1 MSNGPY
7 AFLSGEIIPLADAK
21 VGIQTHA
28 LHYGTAA
35 FEGIRGNWNED
46 HGKIYIFRLK
56 EHYERLIRGCKI
68 LQMDLPYSAD
78 QYVDITVELL
88 QRNGYREDVYIRPL
102 AFKSQQLVANLN
114 LNALESDFGLII
126 IPFGSYI
133 DNDRAIRCQT
143 SSWRRPDDTIMPT
156 GVKLAGLYT
165 TSILAKTEALKAG
178 FDEAILL
185 NVNGTVSEGSGEN
198 LFMITDG
205 RISTPGETENE
216 LLGITRDTV
225 KTLVKNEL
233 GMDVVERV
241 IHRSELYLADEAFLT
256 GTAAHVTSIGELDNR
271 KIGTGE
277 VGVITKQ
284 IQGIYADVV
293 QGNNPDYMH
302 WCTAVVPGGG

>member
-7 AFLSGEIIPLADAK
+7 AFLSGEIIPLTDAK

>member
-1 MSNGPY
+1 MSDGPY
-7 AFLSGEIIPLADAK
+7 AFLDGEVLPLADAK
-21 VGIQTHA
+21 VGIRTHA

-35 FEGIRGNWNED
+35 FEGIRGNWNEAA
-46 HGKIYIFRLK
+46 GKVYIFRMK

-68 LQMDLPYSAD
+68 MMMDLPYTAD
-78 QYVDITVELL
+78 QYVDITIDLL
-88 QRNGYREDVYIRPL
+88 ERNGYREDVYIRPL
-102 AFKSQQLVANLN
+102 AFKSEQLVANLK
-114 LNALESDFGLII
+114 LHEVESDFGLII

-143 SSWRRPDDTIMPT
+143 SSWRRPDDSIMPT
-156 GVKLAGLYT
+156 GVKLTGLYT
-165 TSILAKTEALKAG
+165 TGILAKTEAVKAG

-185 NVNGTVSEGSGEN
+185 NMNGSVSEGSGEN

-233 GMDVVERV
+233 GMDVIERV

-256 GTAAHVTSIGELDNR
+256 GTAAHVTSMGELDNR

-277 VGVITKQ
+277 VGPITKK
-284 IQGIYADVV
+284 IQDLYFDVV
-293 QGNNPDYMH
+293 QGNNPEYME
-302 WCTAVVPGGG
+302 WCTGVTPGGG

>member
-1 MSNGPY
+1 MSDGPY
-7 AFLSGEIIPLADAK
+7 AFLDGEVLPLADAK
-21 VGIQTHA
+21 VGIRTHA

-35 FEGIRGNWNED
+35 FEGIRGNWNEAA
-46 HGKIYIFRLK
+46 GKVYIFRMK

-68 LQMDLPYSAD
+68 MMMDLPYTAD
-78 QYVDITVELL
+78 QYVDITIDLL
-88 QRNGYREDVYIRPL
+88 ERNGYREDVYIRPL
-102 AFKSQQLVANLN
+102 AFKSEQLVANLK
-114 LNALESDFGLII
+114 LHEVESDFGLII

-143 SSWRRPDDTIMPT
+143 SSWRRPDDSIIPT
-156 GVKLAGLYT
+156 GVKLTGLYT
-165 TSILAKTEALKAG
+165 TGILAKTEAVKAG

-185 NVNGTVSEGSGEN
+185 NMNGSVSEGSGEN

-233 GMDVVERV
+233 GMDVIERV

-256 GTAAHVTSIGELDNR
+256 GTAAHVTSMGELDNR

-277 VGVITKQ
+277 VGPITKK
-284 IQGIYADVV
+284 IQDLYFDVV
-293 QGNNPDYMH
+293 QGNNPDYME
-302 WCTAVVPGGG
+302 WCTGVTPGGG